1 MLFKFD
7 TSKNIHQI
15 VRSGGFLFI
24 MTVLFCLP
32 VLAQTSTGAE
42 LMPLD
47 ERGKYIYYEVVEK
60 NTVPADSL
68 QIRAKEFLNAKK
80 LDGVKSNKDQ
90 LTASGKFLISKTA
103 FVLTRPSGE
112 VLYNFVFEIKEGK
125 YRFWMTDFAFIAY
138 KRDRYANY
146 VPATVKGIPLEREP
160 GKLNAAE
167 WTSYIA
173 AASKQADLF
182 AKDFKQYLSAGKKI
196 VVQPKAKPSVSTKS
210 W

>member
-1 MLFKFD
+1 
-7 TSKNIHQI
+7 
-15 VRSGGFLFI
+15 
-24 MTVLFCLP
+24 MTVFFCLSIS
-32 VLAQTSTGAE
+32 AQTSTKAE

-68 QIRAKEFLNAKK
+68 QIRAKEFLAAKK
-80 LDGVKSNKDQ
+80 LDAVKPTKDQ

-112 VLYNFVFEIKEGK
+112 VLYNFVFELKEGK
-125 YRFWMTDFAFIAY
+125 YRFWLTDFAFIAY

-146 VPATVKGIPLEREP
+146 VPATVKGVPLEKEP

-182 AKDFKQYLSAGKKI
+182 AADFRQYLSVCKKTE
-196 VVQPKAKPSVSTKS
+196 VQPKAKPSVSTKS

>member
-1 MLFKFD
+1 
-7 TSKNIHQI
+7 
-15 VRSGGFLFI
+15 
-24 MTVLFCLP
+24 MTVLFYLP
-32 VLAQTSTGAE
+32 TSAQTSTMAE

-68 QIRAKEFLNAKK
+68 QIRAKEFLTAKK
-80 LDGVKSNKDQ
+80 LDAVKSTKDQ
-90 LTASGKFLISKTA
+90 LSASGKFLISKTA

-112 VLYNFVFEIKEGK
+112 VLYNFVFELKEGK
-125 YRFWMTDFAFIAY
+125 YRFWLTDFAFIAY

-146 VPATVKGIPLEREP
+146 VPATVKGVPLEKEP

-182 AKDFKQYLSAGKKI
+182 ATEFKQYLSVGKKI
-196 VVQPKAKPSVSTKS
+196 VVQPQTKPSVSTKS

>member
-7 TSKNIHQI
+7 NANNIHQI

-24 MTVLFCLP
+24 LTILFRLP
-32 VLAQTSTGAE
+32 VSAQTNTRSE
-42 LMPLD
+42 IMPLD
-47 ERGKYIYYEVVEK
+47 ERGKYIYYEVVDK
-60 NTVPADSL
+60 TMVPADSL
-68 QIRAKEFLNAKK
+68 QIRAKEFLTAKK
-80 LDGVKSNKDQ
+80 LDALKSTKDQ

-112 VLYNFVFEIKEGK
+112 VEYSFVFELKEGK
-125 YRFWMTDFAFIAY
+125 YRFWLTDFAFIAY

-146 VPATVKGIPLEREP
+146 VPATVKGVPLEKEP

-182 AKDFKQYLSAGKKI
+182 ANDFKQYLSVGKKTA
-196 VVQPKAKPSVSTKS
+196 VQPKAKPSVSTKN